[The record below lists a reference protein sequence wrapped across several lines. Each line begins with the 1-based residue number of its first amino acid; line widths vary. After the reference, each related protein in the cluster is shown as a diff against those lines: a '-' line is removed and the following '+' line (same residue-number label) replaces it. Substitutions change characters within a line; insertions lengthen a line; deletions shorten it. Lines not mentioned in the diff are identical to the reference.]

1 MRTLARERDKA
12 EVLRRLRAL
21 RQDSVRRWGRMSAHQ
36 MVCHLSDG
44 YRLLIGE
51 RTTQLAA
58 TPLPR
63 LMMRWIALYAP
74 IRWPAGILTTPEL
87 DQDAGGTRP
96 ADFDADVAELEKLLR
111 AVATDQ
117 RDRFGAPP
125 SHLRTNVR
133 VGLAAMGVPPRGS
146 PSPSVWRVGAQ
157 PTQRGC
163 TRSWLLPE
171 RR

>member
-21 RQDSVRRWGRMSAHQ
+21 RHDSVRRWGRMSAHQ

-44 YRLLIGE
+44 YRLLTGE

-58 TPLPR
+58 TPVPR

-74 IRWPAGILTTPEL
+74 VRWPAGIRTTPDL

-96 ADFDADVAELEKLLR
+96 ADFDADVAELEELLTKI
-111 AVATDQ
+111 ATDR
-117 RDRFGAPP
+117 RDRFAGPLHPIFGRMSESAWLRWAYLHADH
-125 SHLRTNVR
+125 HLRQF
-133 VGLAAMGVPPRGS
+133 GV
-146 PSPSVWRVGAQ
+146 
-157 PTQRGC
+157 
-163 TRSWLLPE
+163 
-171 RR
+171 

>member
-1 MRTLARERDKA
+1 VRTLARERDKA

-21 RQDSVRRWGRMSAHQ
+21 RQDSVGRWGRMSAHQ

-44 YRLLIGE
+44 YRLLTGE

-87 DQDAGGTRP
+87 DQDFGGTRP

-111 AVATDQ
+111 EVVA
-117 RDRFGAPP
+117 DRRGRFAGHLHPMFGRMSESAWLRWAYLHADH
-125 SHLRTNVR
+125 HLRQF
-133 VGLAAMGVPPRGS
+133 GV
-146 PSPSVWRVGAQ
+146 
-157 PTQRGC
+157 
-163 TRSWLLPE
+163 
-171 RR
+171 

>member
-1 MRTLARERDKA
+1 VRTLARERDKA
-12 EVLRRLRAL
+12 EVLRRLRAP
-21 RQDSVRRWGRMSAHQ
+21 RQDSVGRWGRMSAHQ

-44 YRLLIGE
+44 YRLLTGE

-87 DQDAGGTRP
+87 DQDFGGTRP

-111 AVATDQ
+111 EVVA
-117 RDRFGAPP
+117 DRRGRFAGHLHPMFGRMSESAWLRWAYLHADH
-125 SHLRTNVR
+125 HLRQF
-133 VGLAAMGVPPRGS
+133 GV
-146 PSPSVWRVGAQ
+146 
-157 PTQRGC
+157 
-163 TRSWLLPE
+163 
-171 RR
+171 